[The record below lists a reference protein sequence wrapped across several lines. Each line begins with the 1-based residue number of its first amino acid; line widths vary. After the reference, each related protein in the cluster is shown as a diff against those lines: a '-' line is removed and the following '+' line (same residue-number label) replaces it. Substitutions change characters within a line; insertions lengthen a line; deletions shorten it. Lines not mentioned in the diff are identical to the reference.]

1 MNCKVCGS
9 PITENDQFCKNC
21 GAIVNAKDEFNNNQN
36 INSQINNNQNN
47 INNYNQQVQETVRNI
62 PTDQINNQPNY
73 NQTSWTTT
81 NSYSQPQTFNNN
93 NKNSITKYIIIGIV
107 IVAIIVGAIFAVT
120 YFMNNDNSSNN
131 TNNEDTPSQATPVSD
146 SSSYKVSIA
155 GFTFS
160 VPDNY
165 MYQTEGNSLMVG
177 DEEGTWMA
185 AFEIAQ
191 GSFSQLE
198 ANMGQLQPALQQG
211 GYTVSAASKK
221 TIGGVELIT
230 LEASYSGANML
241 LAMARANSM
250 YFVGI
255 TCISLNNDF
264 DYSILEKVAPII
276 SSVEYEGDSTFNIET
291 TGKLDM
297 NIISPYAQ

>member
-21 GAIVNAKDEFNNNQN
+21 GAAVNSIEQNGQSNQQTVGDIQNNNQQPQETGQQVSN
-36 INSQINNNQNN
+36 NMVNNQFNSNYNSNYNQNNQNSS
-47 INNYNQQVQETVRNI
+47 YNQIQ
-62 PTDQINNQPNY
+62 PT
-73 NQTSWTTT
+73 
-81 NSYSQPQTFNNN
+81 N

-160 VPDNY
+160 VPDNLI
-165 MYQTEGNSLMVG
+165 YQTEGNSLMVG

-221 TIGGVELIT
+221 TIGGVDLIT

>member
-1 MNCKVCGS
+1 
-9 PITENDQFCKNC
+9 
-21 GAIVNAKDEFNNNQN
+21 
-36 INSQINNNQNN
+36 
-47 INNYNQQVQETVRNI
+47 
-62 PTDQINNQPNY
+62 
-73 NQTSWTTT
+73 
-81 NSYSQPQTFNNN
+81 
-93 NKNSITKYIIIGIV
+93 
-107 IVAIIVGAIFAVT
+107 
-120 YFMNNDNSSNN
+120 MNNDNSSNN

-165 MYQTEGNSLMVG
+165 IYQTEGNSLMVG
-177 DEEGTWMA
+177 DEEGIWMA

-221 TIGGVELIT
+221 TIGGVDLIT

>member
-21 GAIVNAKDEFNNNQN
+21 GAAVNSIEQNGQSNQQAVGDIQNNNQQPQETGQQVSN
-36 INSQINNNQNN
+36 NMVNNQFNSNYNSNYNQNNQNSS
-47 INNYNQQVQETVRNI
+47 YNQIQ
-62 PTDQINNQPNY
+62 PT
-73 NQTSWTTT
+73 
-81 NSYSQPQTFNNN
+81 N

-107 IVAIIVGAIFAVT
+107 IVATIVGAIFAVT

-165 MYQTEGNSLMVG
+165 IYQTEGNSLMVG
-177 DEEGTWMA
+177 DGQGIWMA

-221 TIGGVELIT
+221 TIGGVDLIT

>member
-21 GAIVNAKDEFNNNQN
+21 GAAVNSIEQNGQSNQQTVGDIQNNNQQPQETAQQVSN
-36 INSQINNNQNN
+36 NMVNNQFNSNYNSNYNQNNQNSS
-47 INNYNQQVQETVRNI
+47 YNQIQ
-62 PTDQINNQPNY
+62 PT
-73 NQTSWTTT
+73 
-81 NSYSQPQTFNNN
+81 N

-165 MYQTEGNSLMVG
+165 IYQTEGNSLMVG

-185 AFEIAQ
+185 VFEIAQ

-221 TIGGVELIT
+221 TIGGVDLIT